1 MSELYRG
8 YVKTKN
14 KACLQKF
21 GHGEKLLK
29 YADVKNLEEF
39 GGVLADDVVLI
50 DIDDSEQAE
59 KLLEIVKTLNLNT
72 KVLKTSRGKHF
83 YFKNSKI
90 KSCSTHSKLACGL
103 TADIK
108 VGSKNSYAIIKFGGK
123 LRDVEYITEEID
135 EVPDFLLPVKTKI
148 DVYNMAEGAG
158 RNDALYRYIL
168 ALQQNGFKKE
178 SIRNILNIIN
188 RFIFAVPVDEKELET
203 ISRDEAFF
211 KDDADLS
218 SRFFT
223 SKGAFR
229 HDEFAKYLL
238 EQYRIVKINN
248 QLHIYVDGIY
258 EYGEKIIQAEMIKHV
273 PNLTKAKRAE
283 VMAYLDLLVLDN
295 VRVADAEWIAFQNG
309 IFNIETL
316 EFMDF
321 SPDIVIT
328 NKIPHNYNPN
338 AYSEVASHTLD
349 KLACNDKKIRMLL
362 EEIIGYTFYRR
373 NELRKAFILLGDRHN
388 GKSTYLDMI
397 GRLLGEKNTSSLDL
411 KELGDRFKTAE
422 LMGKLANIGD
432 DIDDEFIKTTAI
444 FKKVVSGDKLNAE
457 RKGQDP
463 FDFAP
468 YAKQMFSAN
477 TLPRIKDKS
486 GAVIDRLIIVPFN
499 ASFSRNDPDFD
510 PYIKYKLREESVME
524 YLINLG
530 LAALTRVL
538 DTRGFTEAEKVKECA
553 KEYNETNNP
562 ILLYFKDLDVSA
574 LLGVET
580 KALYQD
586 YGAFCINNN
595 FQPMS
600 IIEFSKTIK
609 AQFNLSIKVTK
620 INGKSVRVF
629 A

>member
-21 GHGEKLLK
+21 GHGEKLLTF
-29 YADVKNLEEF
+29 AEAQRLDEF
-39 GGVLADDVVLI
+39 GGVLADDIILI
-50 DIDDSEQAE
+50 DIDDSEQSE
-59 KLLEIVKTLNLNT
+59 KLLEIVKAMQINT
-72 KVLKTSRGKHF
+72 RVLKTSRGKHF
-83 YFKNSKI
+83 YFKNSKV
-90 KSCSTHSKLACGL
+90 KSCSTHSVLACGL

-108 VGSKNSYAIIKFGGK
+108 IGRKNAYAIIKYNG
-123 LRDVEYITEEID
+123 RPREIEYMSEEID
-135 EVPDFLLPVKTKI
+135 ELPEFLFPVKTNI
-148 DVYNMAEGAG
+148 DVYNLEEGSG

-168 ALQQNGFKKE
+168 SLQQNGFKKE
-178 SIRNILNIIN
+178 SIRSILDVIN
-188 RFIFAVPVDEKELET
+188 RFIFKTPVDERELET
-203 ISRDEAFF
+203 ISRDEAF
-211 KDDADLS
+211 KDEADLT

-248 QLHIYVDGIY
+248 QLHIYNDGIY
-258 EYGEKIIQAEMIKHV
+258 EWGEKIIQAEMIKHV

-295 VRVADAEWIAFQNG
+295 VRVADAEYIAFQNG
-309 IFNIETL
+309 IFNIDTL
-316 EFMDF
+316 EFLPFD
-321 SPDIVIT
+321 PEIVIT

-338 AYSEVASHTLD
+338 AYSKIADIVLN
-349 KLACNDKKIRMLL
+349 KLACNDEKIRKLL
-362 EEIIGYTFYRR
+362 DEIIGYTFYRR

-499 ASFSRNDPDFD
+499 ASFSRNDADYD
-510 PYIKYKLREESVME
+510 PYIKYKLREEEVME
-524 YLINLG
+524 YLINIG
-530 LAALTRVL
+530 LAGLSRVL
-538 DTRGFTEAEKVKECA
+538 DNQGFTESESVKACT

-562 ILLYFKDLDVSA
+562 VLLYFRDMDISS

-580 KALYQD
+580 KSIYRD
-586 YGAFCINNN
+586 YESFCIANN

-600 IIEFSKTIK
+600 SIEFSKTIK
-609 AQFNLSIKVTK
+609 AHYNLEIKVKK
-620 INGKSVRVF
+620 IDGKSVRVF

>member
-21 GHGEKLLK
+21 GHGEKLLTFAEAQK
-29 YADVKNLEEF
+29 LDEF
-39 GGVLADDVVLI
+39 GGVLADDIILI

-59 KLLEIVKTLNLNT
+59 KLLKIVKAKQINT
-72 KVLKTSRGKHF
+72 RVLKTSRGKHF

-90 KSCSTHSKLACGL
+90 KSCSTHSTLACGL

-108 VGSKNSYAIIKFGGK
+108 VGLKNAYAIIKYNGK
-123 LRDVEYITEEID
+123 PRETEYMSEELD
-135 EVPDFLLPVKTKI
+135 ELPEFLYPVRTNI
-148 DVYNMAEGAG
+148 DVYNLSEGAG

-168 ALQQNGFKKE
+168 SLQQNGFKKE
-178 SIRNILNIIN
+178 SIRNILNVIN
-188 RFIFAVPVDEKELET
+188 RFIFAVPVDERELET
-203 ISRDEAFF
+203 ISRDEAF
-211 KDDADLS
+211 KDDADLT

-248 QLHIYVDGIY
+248 QLHIYNDGIY
-258 EYGEKIIQAEMIKHV
+258 EWGDKIIQAEMIKHV
-273 PNLTKAKRAE
+273 PNLTKAKRVE

-295 VRVADAEWIAFQNG
+295 VRVADAEYIAFQNG
-309 IFNIETL
+309 IFNINTL
-316 EFMDF
+316 EFLPFD
-321 SPDIVIT
+321 PEIVIT

-338 AYSEVASHTLD
+338 AYSKIADSVLN
-349 KLACNDKKIRMLL
+349 KLACNDDGIRKLL
-362 EEIIGYTFYRR
+362 DEIIGYTFYRR

-486 GAVIDRLIIVPFN
+486 GAVIDRLIIVPFK
-499 ASFSRNDPDFD
+499 ASFSRSDADYD
-510 PYIKYKLREESVME
+510 PYIKYKLREENVME
-524 YLINLG
+524 YLINVG
-530 LAALTRVL
+530 LAGLSRVL
-538 DTRGFTEAEKVKECA
+538 DNQGFTESESVKACTN
-553 KEYNETNNP
+553 EYNETNNP
-562 ILLYFKDLDVSA
+562 VLLYFRDMDIAS

-580 KALYQD
+580 KAIYRD
-586 YGAFCINNN
+586 YEAFCIANN

-600 IIEFSKTIK
+600 SIEFSKTIK
-609 AQFNLSIKVTK
+609 AHYNLEIKVKK
-620 INGKSVRVF
+620 IDGKSVRVF

>member
-1 MSELYRG
+1 
-8 YVKTKN
+8 
-14 KACLQKF
+14 
-21 GHGEKLLK
+21 
-29 YADVKNLEEF
+29 
-39 GGVLADDVVLI
+39 
-50 DIDDSEQAE
+50 
-59 KLLEIVKTLNLNT
+59 
-72 KVLKTSRGKHF
+72 
-83 YFKNSKI
+83 
-90 KSCSTHSKLACGL
+90 
-103 TADIK
+103 
-108 VGSKNSYAIIKFGGK
+108 
-123 LRDVEYITEEID
+123 
-135 EVPDFLLPVKTKI
+135 
-148 DVYNMAEGAG
+148 VYNLSEGAG

-168 ALQQNGFKKE
+168 SLQQNGFKKD
-178 SIRNILNIIN
+178 SIRNILDVIN
-188 RFIFAVPVDEKELET
+188 RFIFATPVDERELET
-203 ISRDEAFF
+203 ISRDEAF
-211 KDDADLS
+211 KDDADLT

-223 SKGAFR
+223 NKGAFR

-238 EQYRIVKINN
+238 EQYKIVKINN

-258 EYGEKIIQAEMIKHV
+258 EWGEKIIQAEMIKHV

-316 EFMDF
+316 EFLPFD
-321 SPDIVIT
+321 PEIIIT
-328 NKIPHNYNPN
+328 NKIPHNYNPS
-338 AYSEVASHTLD
+338 AYSKIADCVLN
-349 KLACNDKKIRMLL
+349 KLACNDGKIRKLL
-362 EEIIGYTFYRR
+362 DEIIGYTFYRR

-499 ASFSRNDPDFD
+499 ASFSRQDPDYD
-510 PYIKYKLREESVME
+510 PYIKYKLREEEVME
-524 YLINLG
+524 YLINIG
-530 LAALTRVL
+530 LAGLSRVL
-538 DTRGFTEAEKVKECA
+538 DSQGFTETESVKACI
-553 KEYNETNNP
+553 KEYNEANNP
-562 ILLYFKDLDVSA
+562 VLLYFRDMDISS

-580 KALYQD
+580 KSIYRD
-586 YGAFCINNN
+586 YESFCIANN

-600 IIEFSKTIK
+600 SIEFSKTIK
-609 AQFNLSIKVTK
+609 AHYNLEIKVKK
-620 INGKSVRVF
+620 IDGKSVRVF
-629 A
+629 S